1 MNIQEEI
8 SLSVIIPVYNEE
20 ANIPMLIPRLFAV
33 LAQLKENWEVIFIN
47 DGSTDHTLELLQEEA
62 GTRGHIV
69 IVNLARNFGQ
79 HAAVMAGFSQAGGK
93 WIITMD
99 ADLQNP
105 PEEIPRILAEFKKG
119 HDLVGT
125 IRKSR
130 RDTLFRKTASKITNR
145 IITRISGISLKDFGC
160 MLRGYSRE
168 IVLAI
173 LQNPEYRTF
182 IPALATF
189 FAANPVEIEVSHEER
204 AGGESKY
211 SIIKL
216 LSLQL
221 DLMTGFSMWPLRIL
235 FFAGSIIALLGIML
249 ALVIIIMRLYHGPG
263 WAAQGV
269 FTLFSFMFFLAGCQ
283 LFGLGLVGEYIGRVF
298 QAVRHRPSYI
308 LEKVYKFS

>member
-1 MNIQEEI
+1 MKNPEEI

-20 ANIPMLIPRLFAV
+20 ANIPVLIPRLFSV
-33 LAQLKENWEVIFIN
+33 LETLKENWEVVFIN
-47 DGSTDHTLELLQEEA
+47 DGSTDCTLDLLKEE
-62 GTRGHIV
+62 GRKRSQLV

-79 HAAVMAGFSQAGGK
+79 HAAVMAGFAQSNGK
-93 WIITMD
+93 WIVTMD

-105 PEEIPRILAEFKKG
+105 PEEIPKILAEFKKG

-130 RDTLFRKTASKITNR
+130 KDTRFRKAASRITNR
-145 IITRISGISLKDFGC
+145 IITRISGISLQDFGC
-160 MLRGYSRE
+160 MLRGYSRD
-168 IVLAI
+168 VVQAI

-204 AGGESKY
+204 AGGQSKY
-211 SIIKL
+211 SIIRL

-235 FFAGSIIALLGIML
+235 FFAGSIIALLGIVL
-249 ALVIIIMRLYHGPG
+249 AMFIMVMRLYHGPG

-283 LFGLGLVGEYIGRVF
+283 LFALGLLGEYVGRIF
-298 QAVRHRPSYI
+298 QVVRHRPAYV
-308 LEKVYKFS
+308 LEKVYKYP